1 MFLQVKSRTFYSKV
15 KSLDSNLLVKSTK
28 VTRHSLFS
36 SHLGCRCTVSPASVL
51 LPNAMIKWFFGVS
64 SWVFFFF
71 VVFMISMFF
80 FICWSSNWLVP
91 TWWKIDLAKTTP
103 LFQDYYYF
111 HRSFILIRFWSFYHW
126 QKSLSRENTTYHFWI
141 ITKTWWQRG
150 SQIQVW
156 TLKSIHYHFITMST
170 YFLAIPVIIWIKKI
184 KAWSSQIWLSE
195 MALFLSQKLS
205 QKS

>member
-64 SWVFFFF
+64 SWVFFCCFHDF
-71 VVFMISMFF
+71 DVFLYLLIFELTGPNLMKNRPCQNHSTLPGLLLFSS
-80 FICWSSNWLVP
+80 FICFNTFPKFLS
-91 TWWKIDLAKTTP
+91 LAKASIARKLNLSFLNNYQDLMTERLSNSSLDFKKHSLP
-103 LFQDYYYF
+103 LYYYVNLF
-111 HRSFILIRFWSFYHW
+111 SCH
-126 QKSLSRENTTYHFWI
+126 TC
-141 ITKTWWQRG
+141 
-150 SQIQVW
+150 
-156 TLKSIHYHFITMST
+156 HY
-170 YFLAIPVIIWIKKI
+170 LNQKKI
-184 KAWSSQIWLSE
+184 KAWSSQIWPSE
-195 MALFLSQKLS
+195 MDLFLGQKLS

>member
-1 MFLQVKSRTFYSKV
+1 MHCVACVSPVAKRDDKVIFWCFFLSFF
-15 KSLDSNLLVKSTK
+15 
-28 VTRHSLFS
+28 SLFS
-36 SHLGCRCTVSPASVL
+36 
-51 LPNAMIKWFFGVS
+51 WFRWFL
-64 SWVFFFF
+64 
-71 VVFMISMFF
+71 

-111 HRSFILIRFWSFYHW
+111 HFSFILIRFWSFYHW
-126 QKSLSRENTTYHFWI
+126 QKSLSRENSTYHFWI

-170 YFLAIPVIIWIKKI
+170 YFLAIPVIIWIKKNQSVI
-184 KAWSSQIWLSE
+184 KSNLTIRNGPFS
-195 MALFLSQKLS
+195 
-205 QKS
+205 